1 MNADNQSTAPN
12 NRVALENDGVRLDI
26 VEKVTGRAKY
36 TADQYPPNMLWAAY
50 IRSPRG
56 LGKIENCDVDAAK
69 AVQGVLEVELTK
81 REGRYHGDRLGWI
94 CAESRQALDD
104 AMATL
109 QLDFEHDRPRARLD
123 AERSKA
129 EAHKPPDN
137 AGAADAVLKNADVVH
152 DTTYSTQVQTH
163 CCLEPHGAVVHFQG
177 DKAIAWGST
186 QGTFSMRDEIAEAL
200 GLKPDQVEFHCEY
213 IGGGFGSKF
222 GAGAEGTLAARM
234 SKKYGK
240 PVRVMCNRKEEQLD
254 TGNRPGSVQQMKIG
268 ASKEGKLLGG
278 RVWTWGSV
286 GPAAAGATGGGGGGG
301 GVRNP
306 GRYRF
311 GTVGKSHED
320 VNLNAGYPRAMR
332 APGHPPGQFAVE
344 MMMDALADKLGMDAV
359 QFRLLNDDNA
369 NRRNMLTEG
378 AKRFGWDEKRKAA
391 GTQKGAKKRG
401 VGVGVG
407 DWGNGKGNAT
417 ITINLYRN
425 GTVEVLSGSQDIGQ
439 GFRTLL
445 ADITHTHLGLPREKV
460 VVKVGSS
467 SLPPG
472 PGSGGSVTSRTVA
485 PKVFNCCDLAKAA
498 ILKVVGTEWNVE
510 PGTLK
515 YDAGKITVAEKT
527 IDWDAA
533 CKLMA
538 QEPLTVTTSEDGT
551 YWKDPTGSE
560 AVQFVEVEVDIE
572 TGIVRVIDVLAMQ
585 EVGLPINRNTIE
597 NQICGAVIQGMSYA
611 LFEDRILDRKTGTMV
626 NANMDMY
633 KIAGPMDIPRITPVI
648 WRSREDAGVNSLGE
662 PPIVPTTGA
671 IACAVANAIGVQVR
685 DLPMTPD
692 RVLKA
697 LAEKDNSGAPGQR
710 TR

>member
-1 MNADNQSTAPN
+1 VNAETQ

-36 TADQYPPNMLWAAY
+36 TADQFPKDMLWAAY

-56 LGKIENCDVDAAK
+56 LGRVDNCDVDAAK
-69 AVQGVLEVELTK
+69 EIKGVLEVELTK
-81 REGRYHGDRLGWI
+81 EEGRYHGDRLGWI
-94 CAESRQALDD
+94 CAETRQALDD
-104 AMATL
+104 AMAAL
-109 QLDFEHDRPRARLD
+109 ELSFEHDRPRARME
-123 AERSKA
+123 AERGKPESHRAPDNLSAA
-129 EAHKPPDN
+129 EAALASAH
-137 AGAADAVLKNADVVH
+137 VVH
-152 DTTYSTQVQTH
+152 ETTYSTQVQTH
-163 CCLEPHGAVVHFQG
+163 CCLEPHGAVVHFMG
-177 DKAIAWGST
+177 DRAIAWGST
-186 QGTFSMRDEIAEAL
+186 QGTFSMRDEIADAL
-200 GLKPDQVEFHCEY
+200 DLKPDQVEFHCEY
-213 IGGGFGSKF
+213 VGGGFGSKF

-234 SKKYGK
+234 SKKFNK

-254 TGNRPGSVQQMKIG
+254 TGNRPGSMQQMKIG
-268 ASKEGKLLGG
+268 ADKDGKLVGG

-311 GTVGKSHED
+311 GTVAKSHED

-332 APGHPPGQFAVE
+332 APGHPQGQFAVE
-344 MMMDALADKLGMDAV
+344 MMMDALAGKLGMDAL
-359 QFRLLNDDNA
+359 QFRLLNDENE
-369 NRRNMLTEG
+369 NRKKMLVDG

-407 DWGNGKGNAT
+407 DWGNGNGNAT

-445 ADITHTHLGLPREKV
+445 ADIAHSHLGLPRDKV
-460 VVKVGSS
+460 VVKVGQS

-485 PKVFNCCDLAKAA
+485 PKVFNCCDLAKAG
-498 ILKVVGTEWNVE
+498 LFKLVGTEWNVE
-510 PGTLK
+510 DTKSMKLE
-515 YDAGKITVAEKT
+515 AGKIVVGDKT

-533 CKLMA
+533 CKLMS
-538 QEPLTVTTSEDGT
+538 QEPLSFTTSEDGP
-551 YWKDPTGSE
+551 YWKQPTASE

-572 TGIVRVIDVLAMQ
+572 TGIVRVLDVLAMQ
-585 EVGLPINRNTIE
+585 EVGLPVNRHTIE
-597 NQICGAVIQGMSYA
+597 NQICGAVIQGMSFA
-611 LFEDRILDRKTGTMV
+611 LFEDRVLDRKTGTMV

-633 KIAGPMDIPRITPVI
+633 KIAGPKDIPNIVPVI

-662 PPIVPTTGA
+662 PPIVPTAGA

-697 LAEKDNSGAPGQR
+697 LAEKQKAGTARVGDAR
-710 TR
+710 